1 MFQIELENSQ
11 PLVSRVLKQSLTN
24 NRLAHAYLFVGS
36 DPVVKEKTALLLTQS
51 LVCQF
56 KNENGWACEK
66 CETCLRVKNFSYGD
80 FIYLDGKN
88 SSIKKEAILNLQHSF
103 NQTAIEVANQKIYI
117 INYVENSTLEA
128 LNSLL
133 KFLEDP
139 ISQTVTGI
147 LIAMDENLVL
157 PTIVSRCQVINFL
170 PTSYKVFFQENLK
183 SGLSNLDAYLLSKLV
198 KDSDLSLEIE
208 SQDSYQMAKT
218 SAMSFLEKFINSPQ
232 EALLNIQLTLFGNKQ
247 RAVHDE
253 TVKYFLEILITFFQD
268 CILKESEEDSWWEK
282 MLLKYQDQDVSKY
295 LAIILKQKRKMN
307 PSINLPLLID
317 QLAYQMQEVKYDTK

>member
-1 MFQIELENSQ
+1 MFQTELKKSQ
-11 PLVSRVLKQSLTN
+11 PLVSRVLKQSLTYH
-24 NRLAHAYLFVGS
+24 RLAHAYLFVGS

-56 KNENGWACEK
+56 KGENGWACEK
-66 CETCLRVKNFSYGD
+66 SEECLRVKNLSYGD
-80 FIYLDGKN
+80 FIFLDGKN
-88 SSIKKEAILNLQHSF
+88 STIKKEAILNLQHSF
-103 NQTAIEVANQKIYI
+103 NQTAIETANQKIYI

-170 PTSYKVFFQENLK
+170 PTSYKVFYQENLK
-183 SGLSNLDAYLLSKLV
+183 LQINNLDAYLLSKLV

-208 SQDSYQMAKT
+208 SQESYQTAKT
-218 SAMSFLEKFINSPQ
+218 SAMSFLEEFLKSPQ
-232 EALLNIQLTLFGNKQ
+232 EALLNIQLSLFKSKQ
-247 RAVHDE
+247 KVIHDE
-253 TVKYFLEILITFFQD
+253 TIKYFLEILIIFFQD
-268 CILKESEEDSWWEK
+268 CILKESEEDSWWDM
-282 MLLKYQDQDVSKY
+282 MLIKYQRLDVSKY
-295 LAIILKQKRKMN
+295 LAIILKQKRKVN

-317 QLAYQMQEVKYDTK
+317 QLVYQMQEVKYDGK